1 MSGTKKTD
9 WISKI
14 DQNKVDINN
23 LGSDDKINYGDFFP
37 IMEWL
42 SNTPKLT
49 QKIFV
54 TNLTENSNKS
64 YINFTISGNGKKE
77 AGDLLTEHYGENHNF
92 QMSTEG
98 KVTMLKRNIAN
109 QSQED
114 LRVDREEQ
122 LKDQIFGKV
131 QPFVSKLVPSIS
143 VKESNESKNNILT
156 EEINRIKKI
165 MTNG

>member
-1 MSGTKKTD
+1 MSGTKRTD

-42 SNTPKLT
+42 SNNPKLT

-77 AGDLLTEHYGENHNF
+77 ADGLLGDSYTKSHKF

-98 KVTMLKRNIAN
+98 KVTMTKRNVAN
-109 QSQED
+109 LSQED
-114 LRVDREEQ
+114 LKTGRDEE
-122 LKDQIFGKV
+122 LKDKIFGV
-131 QPFVSKLVPSIS
+131 AEPFVSKLVP
-143 VKESNESKNNILT
+143 KLT
-156 EEINRIKKI
+156 ENYTNDLEVLNEEINRIKKI